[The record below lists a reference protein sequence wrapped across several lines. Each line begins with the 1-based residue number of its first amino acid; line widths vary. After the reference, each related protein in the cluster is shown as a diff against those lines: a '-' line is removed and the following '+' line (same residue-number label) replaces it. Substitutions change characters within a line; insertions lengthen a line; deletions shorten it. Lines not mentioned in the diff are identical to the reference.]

1 MTPVAKETDAKAR
14 KRMAVILQVEA
25 GLMTATDGARELG
38 ISRQAYYEW
47 ADRALTS
54 MEGALADRPN
64 GRPAVPQDEEKEE
77 LAKELEE
84 TKADLDRALLALDI
98 KNTLETL
105 RKEAAMDRMSGQG
118 VKKNTRS
125 ARRARKR

>member
-1 MTPVAKETDAKAR
+1 MAQNTKEVDAKAR

-25 GLMTATDGARELG
+25 GLMTATSGAKALG

-54 MEGALADRPN
+54 MVVALEDRPN
-64 GRPAVPQDEEKEE
+64 GRPAMPQDEEKER
-77 LAKELEE
+77 LAKELVE
-84 TKADLDRALLALDI
+84 TKADLDRAILALDI

-105 RKEAAMDRMSGQG
+105 RKESAMDHISGRG

-125 ARRARKR
+125 APKAQKH